1 MAGALHWI
9 DWGVVVLFIAASL
22 WIGMRYTARAGTSV
36 EEFFLAGRKLPW
48 WLTGT
53 SMVATSFAADT
64 PLVVTG
70 WVRDDG
76 IWKNWVW
83 WAYATGGMLQVFL
96 FARWWQRSRVMT
108 KAEFVELRYRGREAR
123 ILRGLYGFLHAVV
136 TNTWTLC
143 WVTLAAAKISEVIFG
158 LDKVTGL
165 VAACLI
171 GVVYVIAS
179 GFWGVVMTDL
189 FQFAFAMLG
198 AILLAIVAW
207 GAVEGIAGLE
217 TGLASGAIA
226 ANTLRMVPAAG
237 TGSIFDASFW
247 TAPLAAFAVY
257 IGVAWWAIEHV
268 DGSPVAVQRIV
279 ASSDERQG
287 VLAMLCF
294 NIAHYALRPWC
305 WILVALASL
314 LVLPGAEV
322 RVPEAV
328 AGQARVVETTPDS
341 IVLELAAGSRLE
353 VPLEGTASDFRPE
366 PTVARGTEVR
376 AGELLARTDSERAYL
391 VMMRRYLPVGVLGLV
406 AASLVAA
413 FLSTVDTH
421 INTAASF
428 FVNDLYRRF
437 WFRDKSER
445 HYVLVARIS
454 SFAVLALAGLVAW
467 QSSSMREL
475 FVFFLA
481 FLSGIGPVYVL
492 RWIWWRVRACAEITA
507 LVSSALVST
516 AVTVIDAKTAFT
528 WPLGALS
535 PDGSL
540 SDAGRILIVTL
551 VSLAATLIAIALSR
565 RPDPGS
571 LVDFYR
577 RVRPIG
583 WWGPVRALAGSAP
596 ITGELGP
603 ALLGSAGALAL
614 TFGLL
619 FGLGFLFLDRPLAFA
634 ISAFATLLG
643 TFVTAWALRRL
654 APRSPHR
661 LKSAARHFTQG

>member
-1 MAGALHWI
+1 MGGALHWI
-9 DWGVVVLFIAASL
+9 DWTVVVLFFAASL
-22 WIGMRYTARAGTSV
+22 WIGMRYTHRAGKSV

-83 WAYATGGMLQVFL
+83 WCYATGGMLQVFL
-96 FARWWQRSRVMT
+96 FARWWQRSGVMT
-108 KAEFVELRYRGREAR
+108 KAEFVELRYGGSGAR
-123 ILRGLYGFLHAVV
+123 VLRGLYGFLHAMV

-143 WVTLAAAKISEVIFG
+143 WVMLAAAKISEVIFG

-165 VAACLI
+165 VAASLI
-171 GVVYVIAS
+171 GLVYVIAA

-189 FQFAFAMLG
+189 FQFAFAMFG
-198 AILLAIVAW
+198 AILLGAVAW
-207 GAVEGIAGLE
+207 NALGGVQGLE
-217 TGLASGAIA
+217 GPLASGMIA
-226 ANTLRMVPAAG
+226 GDALRMVPSPG
-237 TGSIFDASFW
+237 TGSFFTASFW

-257 IGVAWWAIEHV
+257 VGVAWWAIEHV

-279 ASSDERQG
+279 ASKSEREG
-287 VLAMLCF
+287 VLAMLWF
-294 NIAHYALRPWC
+294 NVAHYALRPWC

-314 LVLPGAEV
+314 VVLPSVEV
-322 RVPEAV
+322 RVPAAVVGEATVIESTRTAV
-328 AGQARVVETTPDS
+328 A
-341 IVLELAAGSRLE
+341 LELADGSRLE
-353 VPLEGTASDFRPE
+353 VPLAGPANDFVPEASVAEGAT
-366 PTVARGTEVR
+366 VR
-376 AGELLARTDSERAYL
+376 AGDRLARTDSERAYL
-391 VMMRRYLPVGVLGLV
+391 VMMRRYLPVGLLGLV

-437 WFRDKSER
+437 WFRGRTER
-445 HYVLVARIS
+445 HYVLVARVA
-454 SFAVLALAGLVAW
+454 SFAVLALAGLIAW
-467 QSSSMREL
+467 QSTSMREL

-492 RWIWWRVRACAEITA
+492 RWLWWRVSAAAEITA

-516 AVTVIDAKTAFT
+516 AVTIIDSRTSFS

-535 PDGSL
+535 PEGSL
-540 SDAGRILIVTL
+540 SDAGRILVVTM
-551 VSLAATLIAIALSR
+551 VSLAATLLAIALSQ

-571 LVDFYR
+571 LVDFFR

-596 ITGELGP
+596 IAGELGP

-614 TFGLL
+614 TFGLM
-619 FGLGFLFLDRPLAFA
+619 FGLGFLFLDRPAALAV
-634 ISAFATLLG
+634 SALATLVG
-643 TFVTAWALRRL
+643 TLVTAWALRRL
-654 APRSPHR
+654 APPR
-661 LKSAARHFTQG
+661 